1 MKIIE
6 KPVNKINVGDF
17 ITLTGD
23 HKDFDLVTRII
34 QGASYFS
41 ISTGK
46 NDDER
51 AKVVF
56 FNQTV
61 KCQLNENGLS
71 H

>member
-17 ITLTGD
+17 ITLTGE

-41 ISTGK
+41 ISTGTK
-46 NDDER
+46 DDER
-51 AKVVF
+51 AKVIY

-61 KCQLNENGLS
+61 KCQINENGLS

>member
-1 MKIIE
+1 MRIIE
-6 KPVNKINVGDF
+6 KPVNKINLGDF

-23 HKDFDLVTRII
+23 HKDFDSVTRII

-51 AKVVF
+51 AKVIY

-61 KCQLNENGLS
+61 KCQLNEKGLS